1 MISRIMLSS
10 KKAADSSQ
18 TNWSVMQG
26 TANGN
31 AVRGGLVFGRPPGS
45 GPIEGEDSEILLD
58 TFQEP

>member
-1 MISRIMLSS
+1 MISRIMLSL

-18 TNWSVMQG
+18 TNWSVMQD

-45 GPIEGEDSEILLD
+45 GPIGDEDSEILLD